1 MATLRKRKNK
11 KGFVYLVDFYFNG
24 KKFIRST
31 KTDDL
36 TTAKLILKD
45 LQAKIAKNQFKIDDI
60 KPKKKVYLKN
70 FIPEFLD
77 YSLKHKA
84 PKTFIA
90 DKAILKNFMSF
101 AGDRTLDSV
110 NEKLIDKYITHRL
123 ETVKK
128 SSVNIELRH
137 LKSAFSK
144 AQNWG
149 CIERNPFKG
158 IKLLTAPENKPRF
171 FNQEQ
176 INELLSVI
184 DKQWFKEIFVFAI
197 HTGLRRGEIV
207 NLKWRDVDFDNSTI
221 KVSQD
226 SDFTTKSKKE
236 RIVPINNT
244 VFNLL
249 ISMKRN
255 SEYVFAN
262 ESGNKTDDGKVS
274 KQFKY
279 YLANAELDNTYTFHS
294 CRHTFASHLVQK
306 GVSLY
311 IVSKLLGHSDVKTT
325 EIYAHLSP
333 QTFQDVVRLL
343 DEKEMGIEVRS

>member
-11 KGFVYLVDFYFNG
+11 KGFVYLIDFYLNG
-24 KKFIRST
+24 KRLVRST
-31 KTDDL
+31 KTDHL
-36 TTAKLILKD
+36 PTAKLILKD
-45 LQAKIAKNQFKIDDI
+45 IEAKIAKKQFNVDDI
-60 KPKKKVYLKN
+60 KPKKKVYLKT
-70 FIPEFLD
+70 FIPEYLD
-77 YSLKHKA
+77 YSQKHKA
-84 PKTFIA
+84 PKTQRMDRLA
-90 DKAILKNFMSF
+90 LRNFLSF
-101 AGDRTLDSV
+101 CGDRTLDSIYS
-110 NEKLIDKYITHRL
+110 KLIDGFINHRL

-149 CIERNPFKG
+149 YIERNPFKG
-158 IKLLTAPENKPRF
+158 VKLLKVPENKPKF

-176 INELLSVI
+176 INQLLTVI
-184 DKQWFKEIFVFAI
+184 DKEWFREIFLFAI

-207 NLKWRDVDFDNSTI
+207 NLKWHDVDFDKATF

-226 SDFTTKSKKE
+226 GSFTTKSKRE
-236 RIVPINNT
+236 HVIPMNDT

-249 ISMKRN
+249 ISMKR
-255 SEYVFAN
+255 SREYVFSN
-262 ESGNKTDDGKVS
+262 ENGNKRDDDRLS

-279 YLANAELDNTYTFHS
+279 YLEKAGFDTIYSFHS
-294 CRHTFASHLVQK
+294 TRHTFASNLVQK

-311 IVSKLLGHSDVKTT
+311 IVSKLLGHSDIKTT

-333 QTFQDVVRLL
+333 ETYQDVVRLL
-343 DEKEMGIEVRS
+343 DKEKMGVVVR